1 MKSSCVQQPNNNRYI
16 QVNEWQ
22 IAFCRQ
28 NHCAAFLLSHFIA
41 WHDWKLNHDEYY
53 LKANN
58 IAELHGDGRP
68 NNQNAYLF
76 FTMEDLAEGILNL
89 YGKNAINTALLLLEE
104 LQVIS
109 VHKNP
114 NPRYHF
120 DKTKYFMFYPEIC
133 NKWIK
138 NNHKRE
144 ENQNSSIESLKG
156 DIDRLKVS
164 DRSSESNAP
173 SIENKRP
180 SLKKGG
186 PITDTTSNTTSTNKV
201 VVFLDEREKEVQEIL
216 DALVSEGFPE
226 QKLQLPESV
235 FAIHELYKAGACVST
250 FVGGYHNAL
259 SATET
264 NEFSVN
270 YLLKAV
276 ESLMKTNN
284 KLGNQVT
291 EFCESK
297 NTTTPVST
305 TPERLTNK
313 KQQQAPEEIYLSEP
327 KSPIRDDFYPDEE
340 TIKKAI
346 GLGLNDATNPE
357 KISQFI
363 SYNQSNGSLW
373 SDYNPLF
380 IRWLMLDVRH
390 NQRVLE
396 SAAQKP
402 FRRDTDASYSN
413 KARNAKYTLADVI
426 AANRDAV
433 SPDGERLFPDFEI
446 IEAEYGM
453 ALDSNVTDIRPDIY

>member
-28 NHCAAFLLSHFIA
+28 NHCAAFLLSHFMA

-53 LKANN
+53 SRANN

-133 NKWIK
+133 NEWIK

-144 ENQNSSIESLKG
+144 ENQNSPIDGLKR
-156 DIDRLKVS
+156 DIDRLKAS

-201 VVFLDEREKEVQEIL
+201 VVFLGEREKEVQEIL

-226 QKLQLPESV
+226 QKLQPPETV
-235 FAIHELYKAGACVST
+235 FSIHELYKAGACVRT

-259 SATET
+259 IATET

-270 YLLKAV
+270 YLLKTV
-276 ESLMKTNN
+276 ESLMKANN
-284 KLGNQVT
+284 ELGNRVT
-291 EFCESK
+291 EFCELES
-297 NTTTPVST
+297 NTTQVSIT
-305 TPERLTNK
+305 AERLTNK
-313 KQQQAPEEIYLSEP
+313 KQQQAREEIYLSES

-340 TIKKAI
+340 TIEKAI
-346 GLGLNDATNPE
+346 GLGLTDVTNPE
-357 KISQFI
+357 KISQFV
-363 SYNQSNGSLW
+363 SYNQSKGSLW

-380 IRWLMLDVRH
+380 IRWLMLDLRH

-396 SAAQKP
+396 NSAQKP

-413 KARNAKYTLADVI
+413 KARNTKYTLADVI

>member
-22 IAFCRQ
+22 IAFCHQ

-53 LKANN
+53 SRANN

-164 DRSSESNAP
+164 YRSSESNAP
-173 SIENKRP
+173 SI
-180 SLKKGG
+180 
-186 PITDTTSNTTSTNKV
+186 
-201 VVFLDEREKEVQEIL
+201 
-216 DALVSEGFPE
+216 
-226 QKLQLPESV
+226 
-235 FAIHELYKAGACVST
+235 
-250 FVGGYHNAL
+250 
-259 SATET
+259 
-264 NEFSVN
+264 
-270 YLLKAV
+270 
-276 ESLMKTNN
+276 
-284 KLGNQVT
+284 
-291 EFCESK
+291 
-297 NTTTPVST
+297 
-305 TPERLTNK
+305 
-313 KQQQAPEEIYLSEP
+313 
-327 KSPIRDDFYPDEE
+327 
-340 TIKKAI
+340 
-346 GLGLNDATNPE
+346 
-357 KISQFI
+357 
-363 SYNQSNGSLW
+363 
-373 SDYNPLF
+373 
-380 IRWLMLDVRH
+380 
-390 NQRVLE
+390 
-396 SAAQKP
+396 
-402 FRRDTDASYSN
+402 
-413 KARNAKYTLADVI
+413 
-426 AANRDAV
+426 
-433 SPDGERLFPDFEI
+433 
-446 IEAEYGM
+446 
-453 ALDSNVTDIRPDIY
+453 